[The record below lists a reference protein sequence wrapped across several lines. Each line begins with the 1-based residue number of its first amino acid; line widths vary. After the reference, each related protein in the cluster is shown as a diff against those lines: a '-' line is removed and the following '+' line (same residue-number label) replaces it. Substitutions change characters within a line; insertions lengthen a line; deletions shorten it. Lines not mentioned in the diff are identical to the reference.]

1 MEKYNE
7 KAFARTSAR
16 SCYWGADCAL
26 FAASGMEMTNAM
38 IFEALLFWTAVG
50 WVIHVVDMKVPNVI
64 KGGVISLFLN
74 SPWIVEYVGIQG
86 MSDMLMPMII
96 VGTVFG
102 IIAGFVSGWIK
113 SKFLQSTAEFAKG

>member
-1 MEKYNE
+1 MK
-7 KAFARTSAR
+7 KHLLGLAL
-16 SCYWGADCAL
+16 GLVIGVADCAL